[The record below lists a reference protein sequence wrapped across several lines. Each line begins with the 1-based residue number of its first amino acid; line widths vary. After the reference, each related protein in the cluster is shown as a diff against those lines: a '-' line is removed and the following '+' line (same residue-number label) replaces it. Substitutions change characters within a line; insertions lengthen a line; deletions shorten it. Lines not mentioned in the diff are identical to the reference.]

1 MEVSLEDVRHAL
13 VTSGSRNSYKLIEGI
28 SSGGFGLVVKAKHV
42 PSDEVVAIKFIDC
55 RSGLPCHI
63 SQLADSPAGASLH
76 VHRLASSHRPDPA
89 QEPHERKDSGA
100 RDTEPPE
107 AAARPRRAVQV
118 LLFSPTLLLHRSGVR
133 AG

>member
-55 RSGLPCHI
+55 RSGLPWPH
-63 SQLADSPAGASLH
+63 LAARRQPRGRQPA
-76 VHRLASSHRPDPA
+76 R
-89 QEPHERKDSGA
+89 
-100 RDTEPPE
+100 
-107 AAARPRRAVQV
+107 ARPRVEPSSRLCAGTSRAQG
-118 LLFSPTLLLHRSGVR
+118 LWCARY
-133 AG
+133 